1 MSQRKISSFIPGYK
15 LKNSFRIV
23 GMIVFSMASL
33 AVFNVKAEASS
44 FSIIAEQFKLPA
56 VSGTI
61 AKTPR
66 LEKLREA
73 FFSEPI
79 SAAKAKVSSPFGL
92 RFHPAQSKQKHHDG
106 IDYSAPKGTPI
117 RAAADGTVAF
127 VGRKNGYGKV
137 VIIEHS
143 AGFSTL
149 YAHQSRFARNLK
161 KGSVV
166 PQGETVGYVGA
177 TGTATGNH
185 LHYEVWL
192 NNEPIDPSSANQ
204 LYAGNDPIYGTDVQR
219 QLLLTQ
225 AEFPPIE
232 RVLVGKD

>member
-1 MSQRKISSFIPGYK
+1 MLLRKTPSFIIK
-15 LKNSFRIV
+15 LNNSFRFV
-23 GMIVFSMASL
+23 GVIAFSMAFL
-33 AVFNVKAEASS
+33 AAFNVKAEVSS
-44 FSIIAEQFKLPA
+44 FSIMTEQFKLPA
-56 VSGTI
+56 ASGTI
-61 AKTPR
+61 AETSR
-66 LEKLREA
+66 LKKLREA

-79 SAAKAKVSSPFGL
+79 SALKSKVSSPFGL
-92 RFHPAQSKQKHHDG
+92 RFHPVRSKQKHHDG

-117 RAAADGTVAF
+117 LATAGGTVAF
-127 VGRKNGYGKV
+127 VGRKKGYGKV

-149 YAHQSRFARNLK
+149 YAHQSRFAGNLK

-166 PQGETVGYVGA
+166 PKGRTIGYVGS

-192 NNEPIDPSSANQ
+192 NNEPIDPSIANR
-204 LYAGNDPIYGTDVQR
+204 LYAGNDPIHGKEVLR
-219 QLLLTQ
+219 QPSLAQ
-225 AEFPPIE
+225 AEFARIE